1 MRQIPLGLEPGEA
14 RSFDTF
20 LTGANRA
27 LVEQLRSLRTQERPA
42 PAYLWGEQGA
52 GKTHLL
58 RALAYEVQCGGGRVG
73 WFDASTSV
81 PWEFDEAWA
90 LVVLDDCGAYSADQQ
105 HAAFGLFVQASTQG
119 LLVAAAGALPPVDLA
134 LRDDLRTRLG
144 WGHVLHVLPLTESE
158 RRAVL
163 RRDADRRGIILSDE
177 VMSYL
182 LTRFSRDLGSLI
194 GLLDR
199 LDRFALA
206 THRAVTVPL
215 LKQMLAEERPE

>member
-1 MRQIPLGLEPGEA
+1 MRQIPLGLGPSEA
-14 RSFDTF
+14 QSFDTF
-20 LTGANRA
+20 LTGANQA
-27 LVEQLRSLRTQERPA
+27 LLEQLRGLLTQDRPA
-42 PAYLWGEQGA
+42 PAYLWGEEGA

-58 RALAYEVQCGGGRVG
+58 RALAYEVQCAGGRVG
-73 WFDASTSV
+73 WFDASMSA
-81 PWEFDEAWA
+81 PWEFDESWRMI
-90 LVVLDDCGAYSADQQ
+90 VLDDCGSYDAEQQ
-105 HAAFGLFVQASTQG
+105 HAAFGLFVQASTHG
-119 LLVAAAGALPPVDLA
+119 LPVAAAGTLPPVDLPV
-134 LRDDLRTRLG
+134 RDDLRTRLG

-163 RRDADRRGIILSDE
+163 RRDADQRGIILSDE

-199 LDRFALA
+199 LDRYALA

-215 LKQMLAEERPE
+215 LKQMLAEEGA

>member
-1 MRQIPLGLEPGEA
+1 MRQIPLGLGPNEA
-14 RSFDTF
+14 RSFDNF
-20 LTGANRA
+20 LTGSNLA
-27 LVEQLRSLRTQERPA
+27 LVEQLRGLQAHERPT

-52 GKTHLL
+52 GKSHLL
-58 RALAYEVQCGGGRVG
+58 RALAYEVQGAGGRVG
-73 WFDASTSV
+73 WFDASTSA
-81 PWEFDEAWA
+81 PWEFDETWRM
-90 LVVLDDCGAYSADQQ
+90 VVFDDCDAYDAQRQ
-105 HAAFGLFVQASTQG
+105 HAAFALFVQASMHG
-119 LLVAAAGALPPVDLA
+119 MIIAAAGALPPVDLP

-144 WGHVLHVLPLTESE
+144 WGHVLHVLALAESE

-215 LKQMLAEERPE
+215 LKQMLAEEGA

>member
-1 MRQIPLGLEPGEA
+1 MRQIPLGLGPHEA
-14 RSFDTF
+14 PSFDNF
-20 LTGANRA
+20 LTGANQA
-27 LVEQLRSLRTQERPA
+27 LVDQLRGLQSQERPA

-52 GKTHLL
+52 GKSHLL
-58 RALAYEVQCGGGRVG
+58 RALAYEVQAAGGRVG
-73 WFDASTSV
+73 WFDASTSA
-81 PWEFDEAWA
+81 PWEFDEAWRM
-90 LVVLDDCGAYSADQQ
+90 VVLDDCDVYDSGQQ
-105 HAAFGLFVQASTQG
+105 HAAFGLFVQASTHG
-119 LLVAAAGALPPVDLA
+119 LLVAAAGALPPVDLP

-144 WGHVLHVLPLTESE
+144 WGHVLHVMPLTESE

-215 LKQMLAEERPE
+215 LKQMLAEEAT